1 MKKEDIQALFQN
13 FEDAV
18 CTIDDT
24 ECWSARDMQKLLGY
38 SLWQNFTNV
47 INKAKAACQNVG
59 QPISDHFIDVNKK
72 VDLGSGAQ
80 REVDDEWLR
89 MEKAARLGWLSGEKA
104 RLTRLANQ
112 FSQYIY
118 AKGGL
123 MSDSER
129 AYARK
134 LLDMINSVDAEGSKV
149 MDDLRNDA
157 FKDMIKSIMK
167 Q

>member
-1 MKKEDIQALFQN
+1 MTLKIIRSIRSIRVRLNTFRVIRLIRVQKILILKFLIMSKTDFSE
-13 FEDAV
+13 
-18 CTIDDT
+18 IDRLHS
-24 ECWSARDMQKLLGY
+24 EWS
-38 SLWQNFTNV
+38 
-47 INKAKAACQNVG
+47 
-59 QPISDHFIDVNKK
+59 
-72 VDLGSGAQ
+72 
-80 REVDDEWLR
+80 R

-104 RLTRLANQ
+104 RLTGLANQ
-112 FSQYIY
+112 FSLYIY

-123 MSDSER
+123 INDSER

-157 FKDMIKSIMK
+157 FKEIVKSIMK

>member
-1 MKKEDIQALFQN
+1 MPNTDFSE
-13 FEDAV
+13 
-18 CTIDDT
+18 IDNLHS
-24 ECWSARDMQKLLGY
+24 EWS
-38 SLWQNFTNV
+38 
-47 INKAKAACQNVG
+47 
-59 QPISDHFIDVNKK
+59 
-72 VDLGSGAQ
+72 
-80 REVDDEWLR
+80 R
-89 MEKAARLGWLSGEKA
+89 MEKVARLGWLSGEKA
-104 RLTRLANQ
+104 RLTGLANQ
-112 FSQYIY
+112 FSLYIY

-157 FKDMIKSIMK
+157 FKEIVKSIMK

>member
-1 MKKEDIQALFQN
+1 MFLMRNIMPTTIFQELDN
-13 FEDAV
+13 LHSE
-18 CTIDDT
+18 
-24 ECWSARDMQKLLGY
+24 WS
-38 SLWQNFTNV
+38 
-47 INKAKAACQNVG
+47 
-59 QPISDHFIDVNKK
+59 
-72 VDLGSGAQ
+72 
-80 REVDDEWLR
+80 R

-123 MSDSER
+123 MNVSER
-129 AYARK
+129 SYARK
-134 LLDMINSVDAEGSKV
+134 LLEMINSVDAEGSKV

-157 FKDMIKSIMK
+157 FKEIVKSLMK

>member
-1 MKKEDIQALFQN
+1 MPYTDFSE
-13 FEDAV
+13 
-18 CTIDDT
+18 IDRLHS
-24 ECWSARDMQKLLGY
+24 EWS
-38 SLWQNFTNV
+38 
-47 INKAKAACQNVG
+47 
-59 QPISDHFIDVNKK
+59 
-72 VDLGSGAQ
+72 
-80 REVDDEWLR
+80 R
-89 MEKAARLGWLSGEKA
+89 MEKAERLGWLSGERA
-104 RLTRLANQ
+104 RLTGLANQ

-134 LLDMINSVDAEGSKV
+134 LLEMINSVDAEGLKV

-157 FKDMIKSIMK
+157 FKEVIKSLMK